1 MIRIRSL
8 SIKNFRGVREGRID
22 GFTDV
27 NVLVGRNNS
36 GKTTVVEAITRAA
49 MGSGLQNDLF
59 GRPVEQFWQQARAG
73 VTPGDAQ
80 SLLWYRQ
87 DTSNDV
93 DIVGVVDDDDGARK
107 SEELVY
113 RMNMSPQG
121 AGMTAHPR
129 LNQSVQGSTAL
140 EAAKRQLFCAG
151 ITVFRPADAF
161 NSGIEENCWRHLL
174 SDRRDRLLT
183 ETLNEVFGLDAESF
197 QLLPAN
203 HLMVLFQRYGLPL
216 DLQGDGT
223 RAAMRTLMTL
233 AMLKSTLLM
242 LEEPECHQ
250 HPGSLERFAS
260 ALCRLAKARAV
271 QLIVSTHSAEC
282 VRSFLKAASAA
293 HSDAAVFHLTLD
305 DGKQDARRLDPEA
318 VEALTDTGVDVRF
331 LDLYA

>member
-1 MIRIRSL
+1 
-8 SIKNFRGVREGRID
+8 
-22 GFTDV
+22 
-27 NVLVGRNNS
+27 
-36 GKTTVVEAITRAA
+36 
-49 MGSGLQNDLF
+49 
-59 GRPVEQFWQQARAG
+59 
-73 VTPGDAQ
+73 
-80 SLLWYRQ
+80 
-87 DTSNDV
+87 
-93 DIVGVVDDDDGARK
+93 
-107 SEELVY
+107 
-113 RMNMSPQG
+113 
-121 AGMTAHPR
+121 
-129 LNQSVQGSTAL
+129 
-140 EAAKRQLFCAG
+140 
-151 ITVFRPADAF
+151 
-161 NSGIEENCWRHLL
+161 L